1 MDDAAK
7 AFWTAVRAYPAV
19 NRVPS
24 VAFQFSVVVRTQKLN
39 GSQYSHVRLRSW
51 RNDAWSVVGVL
62 QLHAVEWECFA
73 AICRAQGIEIT
84 SDEPA
89 VSSMRPQTR

>member
-7 AFWTAVRAYPAV
+7 AFWTAVRTYPAV

-39 GSQYSHVRLRSW
+39 GSQYTHVRLRSW